1 LIVFI
6 CRRYKPRTNR
16 SWIAMIFRSQS
27 SFEGRLRGRGGGELS
42 RFANTFTNQVMFS
55 PEGCRA
61 NGFFDVSLMMSRAGQ
76 IMISHLNGNFRAN
89 AGRRGFSLTSS
100 RTTNVPT
107 APMFTTPNLVN
118 CFAICA
124 GWHRFAL
131 PTFTARRNTAQ
142 RTREVR
148 TKKKIYE
155 SENLLVPGFESRRTS
170 GEIRLN
176 KSRAGVDIDL
186 TQDCVARVNESM
198 RRVRRNHH
206 DAAPFHFARF
216 IADR

>member
-1 LIVFI
+1 MI
-6 CRRYKPRTNR
+6 C
-16 SWIAMIFRSQS
+16 SSQS
-27 SFEGRLRGRGGGELS
+27 SFEGRLRGIEGGELS

-89 AGRRGFSLTSS
+89 AARRVDALTSS

-107 APMFTTPNLVN
+107 APMLMTPNLAS
-118 CFAICA
+118 CLASSA
-124 GWHRFAL
+124 GWHRLAP

-142 RTREVR
+142 RTSEVR
-148 TKKKIYE
+148 TKTRIYE

-176 KSRAGVDIDL
+176 KSRGGVDIDL
-186 TQDCVARVNESM
+186 TQDCVARVTESM
-198 RRVRRNHH
+198 RCVRRNHH
-206 DAAPFHFARF
+206 DAARFHFARF
-216 IADR
+216 IADRDGGAAFKGESDLDIRVRM